1 MKKIASYFKINL
13 RDSESVRK
21 RKTLNLFLLSLMVFG
36 ILLLIFELKNILL
49 LIFNTTFE
57 EYTFFVVI
65 GIISFFI
72 SSFIL
77 FLINN
82 VAQKTKIVAYCFI
95 FIVILIISIIDTLEN
110 LIKGRGLLLYS
121 IPIII
126 SSFILKPK
134 SSFFTCGLV
143 IILNIIYAL
152 LLLQYTLDFIPLI
165 AYFIIAFLIW
175 YSTKTLESSL
185 KVIQKKN
192 KMIQFSQNV
201 LGHDMKN
208 IFQNFLTGIQTMDSI
223 SKYEKK
229 LDQIIGKAKVIHE
242 KQALKGF
249 NLISNLNIISSLELE
264 NEFFYRIN
272 VLENLR
278 MVIKQIKKACNYINL
293 EISIDND
300 FEFYNIRANHFID
313 QVFENLLI
321 DAIVDNN
328 NEIVKIFIKI
338 TILEKNR
345 QNNVKIEFINNGK
358 GINEDLL
365 KLNLGNNNNNDQDIT
380 HLSSREIRFFIV
392 KKILELFNGQILI
405 ENRIENNELK
415 GMDISILLPLINDIG
430 K

>member
-36 ILLLIFELKNILL
+36 ILLLIFELKNVLL

-57 EYTFFVVI
+57 EYTFLVVI

-95 FIVILIISIIDTLEN
+95 FIVIFIISIIDTLEN

-126 SSFILKPK
+126 SSFIFKPK
-134 SSFFTCGLV
+134 ASFITCGLI
-143 IILNIIYAL
+143 IILNITYG

-165 AYFIIAFLIW
+165 AYFTIAFLIW
-175 YSTKTLESSL
+175 YSTETLESSL

-223 SKYEKK
+223 GKHEKK
-229 LDQIIGKAKVIHE
+229 FDQIIGKAKVIHE

-249 NLISNLNIISSLELE
+249 NLISNLNIISSLDLE
-264 NEFFYRIN
+264 KEFFYKIN

-278 MVIKQIKKACNYINL
+278 MVIKQIKNACHYINL
-293 EISIDND
+293 EISIDNE
-300 FEFYNIRANHFID
+300 FEFYYIRANHFIN

-321 DAIVDNN
+321 EAIVDNN